1 MADIKETL
9 NERGK
14 RYGSF
19 KGHAEV
25 SQRLKIVIFEELEKR
40 EKFLSD
46 VQQEAVD
53 MILHKLARIV
63 NGDAN
68 YIDSWRDIVGYT
80 QLVVDELVVT
90 DGATDVRT
98 IPLEVV
104 DGRLVVKGE
113 RLLPEA
119 TVDTSKPVVPEIK
132 FGDRGDRDGY
142 KNT

>member
-1 MADIKETL
+1 MSDIKQTL
-9 NERGK
+9 SERGT

-25 SQRLKIVIFEELEKR
+25 SQKLKQIFQLELEKR
-40 EKFLSD
+40 EKFLPP

-53 MILHKLARIV
+53 MIFHKLARIV

-80 QLVVDELVVT
+80 QLVIEELSVT
-90 DGATDVRT
+90 DGSTDVRT
-98 IPLEVV
+98 LPLEVI

-113 RLLPEA
+113 KLLPEA
-119 TVDTSKPVVPEIK
+119 TTDVKIN

>member
-1 MADIKETL
+1 MTDIKQTL

-25 SQRLKIVIFEELEKR
+25 SQRLKLVILEELEQR
-40 EKFLSD
+40 EKFLSA

-80 QLVVDELVVT
+80 QLVVDELSVT
-90 DGATDVRT
+90 DGSTDVST

-113 RLLPEA
+113 KLLPEA
-119 TVDTSKPVVPEIK
+119 TTDVKIN

-142 KNT
+142 

>member
-1 MADIKETL
+1 MSDIKQTL

-25 SQRLKIVIFEELEKR
+25 SQRLKVVVQEELETR
-40 EKFLSD
+40 EKFLSP

-63 NGDAN
+63 NGDSN

-80 QLVVDELVVT
+80 QLVVDELLAT
-90 DGATDVRT
+90 DGSTDVKT
-98 IPLEVV
+98 LPLEVI
-104 DGRLVVKGE
+104 DGQLVVKGSK
-113 RLLPEA
+113 LLPEA
-119 TVDTSKPVVPEIK
+119 TVAQEEYVIN

-142 KNT
+142 KRT

>member
-1 MADIKETL
+1 MTDIKQTL

-25 SQRLKIVIFEELEKR
+25 SQRLKVVVQEELETR
-40 EKFLSD
+40 EKFLPP

-63 NGDAN
+63 NGDAS

-80 QLVVDELVVT
+80 QLVVDELLVT
-90 DGATDVRT
+90 DGSTDVKT
-98 IPLEVV
+98 LPLEVI
-104 DGRLVVKGE
+104 DGQLVVKGSK
-113 RLLPEA
+113 LLPEA
-119 TVDTSKPVVPEIK
+119 TVAQEEYVIN

-142 KNT
+142 KRT

>member
-1 MADIKETL
+1 MTDIKQTL

-25 SQRLKIVIFEELEKR
+25 SQRLKVVVQEELETR
-40 EKFLSD
+40 EKFLSP

-63 NGDAN
+63 NGDTN

-80 QLVVDELVVT
+80 QLVVDELLAT
-90 DGATDVRT
+90 DGSTDVKT
-98 IPLEVV
+98 LPLEVI
-104 DGRLVVKGE
+104 DGQLVVKGSK
-113 RLLPEA
+113 LLPEA
-119 TVDTSKPVVPEIK
+119 TVAQEEYVIN

-142 KNT
+142 KRT

>member
-1 MADIKETL
+1 MTDIKQTL

-25 SQRLKIVIFEELEKR
+25 SQRLKVVVQEELETR
-40 EKFLSD
+40 EKFLSP

-63 NGDAN
+63 NGDSN

-80 QLVVDELVVT
+80 QLVVDELLAT
-90 DGATDVRT
+90 EGSTDVKT
-98 IPLEVV
+98 LPLEVI
-104 DGRLVVKGE
+104 DGQLVVKGSK
-113 RLLPEA
+113 LLPEA
-119 TVDTSKPVVPEIK
+119 TVAQEEYVIN

-142 KNT
+142 KRT

>member
-1 MADIKETL
+1 MSDIKQTL

-25 SQRLKIVIFEELEKR
+25 SQRLKVVVQEELETR
-40 EKFLSD
+40 EKFLSP

-63 NGDAN
+63 NGDSN

-80 QLVVDELVVT
+80 QLVVDELLAT
-90 DGATDVRT
+90 DGSTDVKT
-98 IPLEVV
+98 LPLEVV
-104 DGRLVVKGE
+104 DGQLVVKGSK
-113 RLLPEA
+113 LLPEA
-119 TVDTSKPVVPEIK
+119 TVAQEEYVIN

-142 KNT
+142 KRT

>member
-1 MADIKETL
+1 MADIKQTL

-25 SQRLKIVIFEELEKR
+25 AQRLKVVVQEELETR
-40 EKFLSD
+40 EKFLSP

-68 YIDSWRDIVGYT
+68 YIENWRDICGYS
-80 QLVVDELVVT
+80 QLVVDVLHRTE
-90 DGATDVRT
+90 GATDGR
-98 IPLEVV
+98 VV
-104 DGRLVVKGE
+104 PLVVK
-113 RLLPEA
+113 
-119 TVDTSKPVVPEIK
+119 
-132 FGDRGDRDGY
+132 DG
-142 KNT
+142 NLIDVA

>member
-1 MADIKETL
+1 MADIKKTL
-9 NERGK
+9 DERGA

-25 SQRLKIVIFEELEKR
+25 TQKLKQMFQVELKRR
-40 EKFLSD
+40 EKFLPP

-53 MILHKLARIV
+53 MIFHKLGRIV

-80 QLVVDELVVT
+80 QLVVDELTVT
-90 DGATDVRT
+90 DGSTDVKT

-104 DGRLVVKGE
+104 DGRLVV
-113 RLLPEA
+113 RQYRALPEA
-119 TVDTSKPVVPEIK
+119 TVDTAKPAVPEIN
-132 FGDRGDRDGY
+132 FGSRGDRDGY
-142 KNT
+142 

>member
-1 MADIKETL
+1 MTDIKQTL

-25 SQRLKIVIFEELEKR
+25 SQRLKVVVQEELETR
-40 EKFLSD
+40 EKFLSP

-63 NGDAN
+63 NGDSN

-80 QLVVDELVVT
+80 QLVVDELLAT
-90 DGATDVRT
+90 DGSTDVKT
-98 IPLEVV
+98 LPLEVV
-104 DGRLVVKGE
+104 DGQLVVKGSK
-113 RLLPEA
+113 LLPEA
-119 TVDTSKPVVPEIK
+119 TVAQEEYVIN

-142 KNT
+142 KRT

>member
-1 MADIKETL
+1 MTDIKQTL

-25 SQRLKIVIFEELEKR
+25 SQRLKVVVQEELETR
-40 EKFLSD
+40 EKFLSP

-63 NGDAN
+63 NGDAS

-80 QLVVDELVVT
+80 QLVVDELLAT
-90 DGATDVRT
+90 DGSTDVKT
-98 IPLEVV
+98 LPLEVI
-104 DGRLVVKGE
+104 DGQLVVKGSK
-113 RLLPEA
+113 LLPEA
-119 TVDTSKPVVPEIK
+119 TVAQEEYVIN

-142 KNT
+142 KRT

>member
-1 MADIKETL
+1 MTDIKQTL

-25 SQRLKIVIFEELEKR
+25 SQRLKVVI
-40 EKFLSD
+40 
-46 VQQEAVD
+46 QQEAVD

-80 QLVVDELVVT
+80 QLVVDELLTT
-90 DGATDVRT
+90 DGSTDVKT
-98 IPLEVV
+98 LPLEVV
-104 DGRLVVKGE
+104 DGQLVVKGSK
-113 RLLPEA
+113 LLPEA
-119 TVDTSKPVVPEIK
+119 TVAQEEYVIN

-142 KNT
+142 KRT

>member
-1 MADIKETL
+1 MTDIKQTL

-25 SQRLKIVIFEELEKR
+25 SQRLKVVVQEELETR
-40 EKFLSD
+40 EKFLPP

-68 YIDSWRDIVGYT
+68 YIDSWRDIVGYS
-80 QLVVDELVVT
+80 QLVVDELLAT
-90 DGATDVRT
+90 DGSTDVKT
-98 IPLEVV
+98 LPLEVV
-104 DGRLVVKGE
+104 DGQLVVKGSK
-113 RLLPEA
+113 LLPEA
-119 TVDTSKPVVPEIK
+119 TVAQEEYVIN

-142 KNT
+142 KRT

>member
-1 MADIKETL
+1 MTDIKQTL

-25 SQRLKIVIFEELEKR
+25 SQRLKVVVQEELETR
-40 EKFLSD
+40 EKFLSP

-63 NGDAN
+63 NGDSN

-80 QLVVDELVVT
+80 QLVVDELLAT
-90 DGATDVRT
+90 EGSTDVKT
-98 IPLEVV
+98 LPLEVI
-104 DGRLVVKGE
+104 DGQLVVKGSE
-113 RLLPEA
+113 LLPEA
-119 TVDTSKPVVPEIK
+119 TVAQEEYVIN

-142 KNT
+142 KRT

>member
-1 MADIKETL
+1 MADIKKTL
-9 NERGK
+9 DERGA

-25 SQRLKIVIFEELEKR
+25 TQKLKQIIQLELEKR

-53 MILHKLARIV
+53 MILHKLGRIV

-80 QLVVDELVVT
+80 QLVVAELLVT
-90 DGATDVRT
+90 DGSTDVKT

-104 DGRLVVKGE
+104 DGRLVI
-113 RLLPEA
+113 RQSHALPEA
-119 TVDTSKPVVPEIK
+119 TVDTAVPVAPEIN

-142 KNT
+142 

>member
-1 MADIKETL
+1 MTDIKQTL

-25 SQRLKIVIFEELEKR
+25 SQRLKVVVQEELETR
-40 EKFLSD
+40 EKFLSP

-63 NGDAN
+63 NGDAS

-80 QLVVDELVVT
+80 QLVVDELLAT
-90 DGATDVRT
+90 DGSTDVKT
-98 IPLEVV
+98 VPLEVI
-104 DGRLVVKGE
+104 DGQLVVKGSK
-113 RLLPEA
+113 LLPEA
-119 TVDTSKPVVPEIK
+119 TVAQEEYVIN

-142 KNT
+142 KRT

>member
-1 MADIKETL
+1 MTDIKQTL

-25 SQRLKIVIFEELEKR
+25 SQRLKAVVQEELDARGKL
-40 EKFLSD
+40 LSP

-80 QLVVDELVVT
+80 QLVVDELLET
-90 DGATDVRT
+90 DGSTDVKT
-98 IPLEVV
+98 MPLEVI
-104 DGRLVVKGE
+104 DGQLVVKGSK
-113 RLLPEA
+113 LLPEA
-119 TVDTSKPVVPEIK
+119 TVAQEEYVIN

-142 KNT
+142 KRT

>member
-1 MADIKETL
+1 MTDIKQTL

-25 SQRLKIVIFEELEKR
+25 SQRLKVVVQEELDARGKL
-40 EKFLSD
+40 LSP

-80 QLVVDELVVT
+80 QLVVDELLET
-90 DGATDVRT
+90 NGSTDVKNV
-98 IPLEVV
+98 PLEVI
-104 DGRLVVKGE
+104 DGQLVVKSSK
-113 RLLPEA
+113 LLPEA
-119 TVDTSKPVVPEIK
+119 TVAQEEYVIN

-142 KNT
+142 KRT

>member
-1 MADIKETL
+1 MTDIKQTL

-25 SQRLKIVIFEELEKR
+25 SQRLKVVVQEELETR
-40 EKFLSD
+40 EKFLSP

-63 NGDAN
+63 NGDAS

-80 QLVVDELVVT
+80 QLVVDELLAT
-90 DGATDVRT
+90 DGSTDVKT
-98 IPLEVV
+98 LPLEVV
-104 DGRLVVKGE
+104 DGQLVVKGSK
-113 RLLPEA
+113 LLPEA
-119 TVDTSKPVVPEIK
+119 TVAQEEYVIN

-142 KNT
+142 KRT

>member
-1 MADIKETL
+1 MTDIKQTL

-25 SQRLKIVIFEELEKR
+25 SQRLKVVVQEELETR
-40 EKFLSD
+40 EKFLSP

-80 QLVVDELVVT
+80 QLVVDELLIT
-90 DGATDVRT
+90 EGSTDVKVL
-98 IPLEVV
+98 PLEVV
-104 DGRLVVKGE
+104 DGRLVVKNSK
-113 RLLPEA
+113 LLPEA
-119 TVDTSKPVVPEIK
+119 TVAQEEYVIN

-142 KNT
+142 KSR

>member
-1 MADIKETL
+1 MTDIKQTL

-25 SQRLKIVIFEELEKR
+25 SQRLKVVVQEELETR
-40 EKFLSD
+40 EKFLSP

-63 NGDAN
+63 NGDSN

-80 QLVVDELVVT
+80 QLVVDELLAT
-90 DGATDVRT
+90 DGSTDVKT
-98 IPLEVV
+98 LPLEVI
-104 DGRLVVKGE
+104 DGQLVVKGSK
-113 RLLPEA
+113 LLPEA
-119 TVDTSKPVVPEIK
+119 TVAQEEYVIN

-142 KNT
+142 KRT

>member
-1 MADIKETL
+1 MIDIKQTL

-25 SQRLKIVIFEELEKR
+25 SQRLKVVVQEELETR
-40 EKFLSD
+40 EKFLPP

-63 NGDAN
+63 NGDSN

-80 QLVVDELVVT
+80 QLVVDELLAT
-90 DGATDVRT
+90 DGSTDVKT
-98 IPLEVV
+98 LPLEVI
-104 DGRLVVKGE
+104 DGQLVVKGSK
-113 RLLPEA
+113 LLPEA
-119 TVDTSKPVVPEIK
+119 TVAQEEYVIN

-142 KNT
+142 KRT

>member
-1 MADIKETL
+1 MTDIKQTL

-25 SQRLKIVIFEELEKR
+25 SQRLKAVVQEELDARGKL
-40 EKFLSD
+40 LSP

-80 QLVVDELVVT
+80 QLVVDELLVT
-90 DGATDVRT
+90 DGSTDIKT
-98 IPLEVV
+98 MPLEVV
-104 DGRLVVKGE
+104 DGQLVVKGSK
-113 RLLPEA
+113 LLPEA
-119 TVDTSKPVVPEIK
+119 TVAQEEYVIN

-142 KNT
+142 KRT

>member
-1 MADIKETL
+1 MADIKKTL
-9 NERGK
+9 DERGA

-25 SQRLKIVIFEELEKR
+25 TQKLKQIIQLELEKR

-53 MILHKLARIV
+53 MILHKLGRIV

-80 QLVVDELVVT
+80 QLVVDELTVT
-90 DGATDVRT
+90 DGSTDVKT

-104 DGRLVVKGE
+104 DGRLVV
-113 RLLPEA
+113 RQSHALPEA
-119 TVDTSKPVVPEIK
+119 TVDTAAPVAPKIS

-142 KNT
+142 

>member
-1 MADIKETL
+1 MTDIKQTL
-9 NERGK
+9 NERGA

-25 SQRLKIVIFEELEKR
+25 AQRLKAVVQEELDARGKL
-40 EKFLSD
+40 LSP

-63 NGDAN
+63 NGDAS

-80 QLVVDELVVT
+80 QLVVDELLVT
-90 DGATDVRT
+90 NGSTDVKT
-98 IPLEVV
+98 VPLEVI
-104 DGRLVVKGE
+104 DGQLVVKGSK
-113 RLLPEA
+113 LLPEA
-119 TVDTSKPVVPEIK
+119 TVAQEEYVIN

-142 KNT
+142 KRT

>member
-1 MADIKETL
+1 MTDIKQTL

-25 SQRLKIVIFEELEKR
+25 SQRLKVVVQEELETR
-40 EKFLSD
+40 EKFLSP

-63 NGDAN
+63 NGDSN
-68 YIDSWRDIVGYT
+68 YIDSWRDIVRYT
-80 QLVVDELVVT
+80 QLVVDELLAT
-90 DGATDVRT
+90 DGSTDVKT
-98 IPLEVV
+98 LPLEVI
-104 DGRLVVKGE
+104 DGQLVVKGSK
-113 RLLPEA
+113 LLPEA
-119 TVDTSKPVVPEIK
+119 TVAQEEYVIN

-142 KNT
+142 KRT

>member
-1 MADIKETL
+1 MTDIKQTL

-25 SQRLKIVIFEELEKR
+25 SQRLKVVVQEELETR
-40 EKFLSD
+40 EKFLSP

-80 QLVVDELVVT
+80 QLVVDELLIT
-90 DGATDVRT
+90 EGSTDVKT
-98 IPLEVV
+98 LPLEVI
-104 DGRLVVKGE
+104 DGQLVVKGSK
-113 RLLPEA
+113 LLPEA
-119 TVDTSKPVVPEIK
+119 TVAQEEYVIN

-142 KNT
+142 KRT

>member
-1 MADIKETL
+1 MTDIKQTL

-25 SQRLKIVIFEELEKR
+25 AQRLKVVVQEELETR
-40 EKFLSD
+40 EKFLSP

-68 YIDSWRDIVGYT
+68 YIENWRDICGYS
-80 QLVVDELVVT
+80 QLVVDVLNTTE
-90 DGATDVRT
+90 GASDAR
-98 IPLEVV
+98 
-104 DGRLVVKGE
+104 
-113 RLLPEA
+113 
-119 TVDTSKPVVPEIK
+119 VVPMIV
-132 FGDRGDRDGY
+132 
-142 KNT
+142 KNGNLVDVS